1 MQQVREVYSLLM
13 PLADG
18 RVVVPRAAIAEVLG
32 FTRPKDRPANAPE
45 FLLGFI
51 DWQGQRIPLVSLEA
65 ARGKPAPTLG
75 RRTRI
80 AVVFGFGGRL
90 KPDVFALVT
99 QGYPY
104 LVRVNENVLQ
114 PEAMEAEEELILAR
128 VRMANEKPFIPDLEA
143 LEERIVA
150 ALGDSAPMESPAPA
164 DEIDALANVAG
175 EDDDPD
181 AAMFAADAGMEEGEA
196 TMELPEAED
205 IEVTAGEA
213 VAEGIEPEITAD
225 EANEIEL
232 DVTGFGGETDYS
244 AELDEL
250 ASALDE
256 ETATGVELDLSA
268 LEASAEDEEITIEGF
283 ELDTEDDA
291 GEIDLSALV
300 GDDGEEEKEE
310 ADAPEF
316 DLSDLE
322 LLDDDDKQG

>member
-1 MQQVREVYSLLM
+1 QVREVYSLLM

-114 PEAMEAEEELILAR
+114 PEAMETDEPFILAR
-128 VRMANEKPFIPDLEA
+128 VRMANEKPYIPDLEA
-143 LEERIVA
+143 LEERIV
-150 ALGDSAPMESPAPA
+150 SAPAHTKVASAPSIDPA
-164 DEIDALANVAG
+164 DEIDALAG
-175 EDDDPD
+175 
-181 AAMFAADAGMEEGEA
+181 
-196 TMELPEAED
+196 
-205 IEVTAGEA
+205 
-213 VAEGIEPEITAD
+213 
-225 EANEIEL
+225 
-232 DVTGFGGETDYS
+232 
-244 AELDEL
+244 
-250 ASALDE
+250 
-256 ETATGVELDLSA
+256 
-268 LEASAEDEEITIEGF
+268 
-283 ELDTEDDA
+283 
-291 GEIDLSALV
+291 
-300 GDDGEEEKEE
+300 
-310 ADAPEF
+310 
-316 DLSDLE
+316 
-322 LLDDDDKQG
+322 